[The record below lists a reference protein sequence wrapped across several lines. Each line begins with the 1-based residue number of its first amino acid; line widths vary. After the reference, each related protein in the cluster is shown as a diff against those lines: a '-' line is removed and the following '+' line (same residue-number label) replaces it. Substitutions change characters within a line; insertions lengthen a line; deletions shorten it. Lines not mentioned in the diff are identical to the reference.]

1 MRHSR
6 NEGLRDGSRRFIG
19 HQLKDGN
26 EGYEVIAVD
35 LKEPEFEAT
44 DADKF
49 IKGDLRN
56 IETVYNAV
64 EVQQVY
70 QLAADTGGAGYIFTG
85 KMTSKLCTIVHK

>member
-1 MRHSR
+1 MKACVM
-6 NEGLRDGSRRFIG
+6 GAGGFIG
-19 HQLKDGN
+19 HHLVKRLKN

-49 IKGDLRN
+49 IKGDLK

-64 EVQQVY
+64 EGVQQVY
-70 QLAADTGGAGYIFTG
+70 NGR
-85 KMTSKLCTIVHK
+85 